1 MSLLWVR
8 GTVFMRPRKIR
19 PSASEVLGK
28 SQKPAD
34 LFVVNF
40 VCALRGDQFGL
51 DLL

>member
-1 MSLLWVR
+1 
-8 GTVFMRPRKIR
+8 MRLGKIR
-19 PSASEVLGK
+19 PSVSEVFGK
-28 SQKPAD
+28 RQKPVD